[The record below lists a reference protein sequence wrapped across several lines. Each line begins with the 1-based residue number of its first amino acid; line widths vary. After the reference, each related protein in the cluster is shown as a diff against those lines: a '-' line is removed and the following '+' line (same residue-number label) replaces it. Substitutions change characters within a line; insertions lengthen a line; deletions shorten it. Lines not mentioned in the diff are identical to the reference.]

1 MRVLSEK
8 FRRKTVLRALAMSR
22 SAKGWVF
29 LMPHFMVEMFAGLK
43 SGIARVFSN
52 LTTKKRFGLFA
63 DVRSQNC
70 RFCLDAKL
78 FDL

>member
-1 MRVLSEK
+1 
-8 FRRKTVLRALAMSR
+8 
-22 SAKGWVF
+22 
-29 LMPHFMVEMFAGLK
+29 MPHFMVEMFAGLK